1 METFI
6 KTLPAV
12 IAASGASEAVLEA
25 ACVGAWKHAVGE
37 ALRCRA
43 VAEQLS
49 GNTLV
54 VAVEDKIW
62 QKQLE
67 QMRDQFLFRLNK
79 VLGRPIVK
87 VLEFRIAPEKFTV
100 ERSMPGNTAV
110 NPSCPIPIELISAAA
125 TIEDAGLRKAFLGAA
140 VSCDKRLEEQ
150 RSELRSQISGTSQ
163 GRETDESDS

>member
-6 KTLPAV
+6 KALPAV
-12 IAASGASEAVLEA
+12 IAASGASEEVLEA

-37 ALRCRA
+37 TLSSRA
-43 VAEQLS
+43 VAEELR

-79 VLGRPIVK
+79 VLGRPLVK

-100 ERSMPGNTAV
+100 ERSVPGNTIQ
-110 NPSCPIPIELISAAA
+110 NPSRPIPIELISAAA

-140 VSCDKRLEEQ
+140 VSCVNRLEK
-150 RSELRSQISGTSQ
+150 SELSNLKSEI
-163 GRETDESDS
+163 